1 MLSLM
6 LPFSKSL
13 LFIAVYLQM
22 PLQDSIPL
30 KASESYACKLNMSFK
45 AKSSDP
51 TQVVNYSETVG
62 ERDKRMSTTPLP
74 YLKINL
80 HLLKLQPGEFRLQVL
95 TKEGVFKNKKITE
108 GEVVEL
114 DLGYTDD
121 IKDGI
126 SPRAYQLL
134 FLSKD
139 RKPISRID
147 IRFEESGDFFVN
159 EEKRGRI

>member
-1 MLSLM
+1 MLSFM
-6 LPFSKSL
+6 LPIFKTL
-13 LFIAVYLQM
+13 LLITISFPMTLQE
-22 PLQDSIPL
+22 SVPL
-30 KASESYACKLNMSFK
+30 KASETYACKLNMSFK
-45 AKSSDP
+45 TKSGDP
-51 TQVVNYSETVG
+51 TQVVNFSETVA
-62 ERDKRMSTTPLP
+62 EKEKRMSATPLP

-80 HLLKLQPGEFRLQVL
+80 HLLKFESDEFRLQVL
-95 TKEGVFKNKKITE
+95 TKDGVYKNKKITE

-126 SPRAYQLL
+126 SPREYQLL

-139 RKPISRID
+139 KKPISRID

-159 EEKRGRI
+159 GEKRGRI

>member
-1 MLSLM
+1 MFL
-6 LPFSKSL
+6 FFKSFL
-13 LFIAVYLQM
+13 LFIVALQSSF
-22 PLQDSIPL
+22 QESVPL
-30 KASESYACKLNMSFK
+30 KPAEEYMCKLSLTFK
-45 AKSSDP
+45 TRSSEP
-51 TQVVNYSETVG
+51 NKVANFNETFA
-62 ERDKRMSTTPLP
+62 EREKRTSTTPLP

-80 HLLKLQPGEFRLQVL
+80 NLIKLQPEEFRLHVL
-95 TKEGVFKNKKITE
+95 TKDRIFKNKKITE

-126 SPRAYQLL
+126 SPREYTIIL
-134 FLSKD
+134 LSKD
-139 RKPISRID
+139 KKRISRID